1 MFFKCSF
8 SEFWQF
14 MTDGPIQNYRAL
26 ADRGDIANDPAQ
38 ERAVRHLQ
46 RLHDALIGWR
56 PGQKTGRLRLLGLGQ
71 PVSPPEGIYLW
82 GDVGRGKSM
91 LMDMFFETAPVEHKR
106 RVHFHE
112 FMSETHERIFAWRE
126 KEKAGQVKGD
136 DPILPVAS
144 QIAREATLLCFDE
157 FQVHDI
163 ADASILGRLF
173 TRLFELGVVVVATS
187 NRTPADLYEGGLNR
201 HRFLP
206 FIDLVEQA
214 MEVVPLDSDTD
225 YRLDRINGMPV
236 YYTPLDMGSDAKMDA
251 CFDTLTNNLK
261 PKPRTLAVKG
271 RAVEVPRAV
280 HDVARFSFADLCARP
295 LGAAD
300 YLKIAESFNTVFVDH
315 IPELSV
321 AKRNEAKRFVTMID
335 AFYER
340 KVRLVASAAVEPQA
354 LYKSGD
360 GSFEFERTVS
370 RLMEMQSAEYLD
382 VHSP

>member
-1 MFFKCSF
+1 
-8 SEFWQF
+8 
-14 MTDGPIQNYRAL
+14 MTDGPVQKYRAL
-26 ADRGDIANDPAQ
+26 TDGGEIAHDPAQ
-38 ERAVRHLQ
+38 ERAVRNLQ
-46 RLHDALIGWR
+46 RLYDALSDWR
-56 PGQKTGRLRLLGLGQ
+56 PGLKTGRLRFLGLGQ

-91 LMDMFFETAPVEHKR
+91 LMDMFFEAAPVAQKR

-112 FMSETHERIFAWRE
+112 FMAETHERIFAWRRQ
-126 KEKAGQVKGD
+126 EKAGQAKGD

-187 NRTPADLYEGGLNR
+187 NRAPSGLYEGGLNR

-225 YRLDRINGMPV
+225 YRLDRMNGMPV
-236 YYTPLDMGSDAKMDA
+236 YYVPLDMGADRKMDV
-251 CFDTLTNNLK
+251 CFETMTNSLK

-271 RAVEVPRAV
+271 RAVEVPQAV
-280 HDVARFSFADLCARP
+280 HDVARFSFVDLCARP

-300 YLKIAESFNTVFVDH
+300 YLKIAECFSTVFIDH
-315 IPELSV
+315 IPELS
-321 AKRNEAKRFVTMID
+321 AANRNEAKRFVTLID

-340 KVRLVASAAVEPQA
+340 KVRLVVSAAVEPQA

-370 RLMEMQSAEYLD
+370 RLIEMQSADYLD
-382 VHSP
+382 AHNP

>member
-1 MFFKCSF
+1 
-8 SEFWQF
+8 
-14 MTDGPIQNYRAL
+14 MTDGPVQKYRAL
-26 ADRGDIANDPAQ
+26 TDGGEIAHDLAQ
-38 ERAVRHLQ
+38 ERAVRNLQ
-46 RLHDALIGWR
+46 RLHDALSDWR
-56 PGQKTGRLRLLGLGQ
+56 PGLKTGRLRFLGLGQ

-91 LMDMFFETAPVEHKR
+91 LMDMFFETAPVAQKR

-112 FMSETHERIFAWRE
+112 FMAEAHERIFAWR
-126 KEKAGQVKGD
+126 KREKAGQAKGD

-187 NRTPADLYEGGLNR
+187 NRAPSGLYEGGLNR

-225 YRLDRINGMPV
+225 YRLDRMNGMPV
-236 YYTPLDMGSDAKMDA
+236 YYVPLDMGADRKMDA
-251 CFDTLTNNLK
+251 CFDSLTNSLQ

-271 RAVEVPRAV
+271 RAVEVPQAV
-280 HDVARFSFADLCARP
+280 HEVARFSFADLCAKP

-300 YLKIAESFNTVFVDH
+300 YLKIAECFSTVFIDH
-315 IPELSV
+315 IPELS
-321 AKRNEAKRFVTMID
+321 AANRNEAKRFVTLID

-370 RLMEMQSAEYLD
+370 RLMEMQSADYLD
-382 VHSP
+382 AHNA

>member
-1 MFFKCSF
+1 MI
-8 SEFWQF
+8 
-14 MTDGPIQNYRAL
+14 DGPVQKYRAL
-26 ADRGDIANDPAQ
+26 TERGDIAHDVEQ

-46 RLHDALIGWR
+46 RLHDALVEWR
-56 PGQKTGRLRLLGLGQ
+56 PGQKTGRLRVFGLGR

-91 LMDMFFETAPVEHKR
+91 LMDMFYETAPVALKR

-112 FMSETHERIFAWRE
+112 FMAETHERIFAWRGR
-126 KEKAGQVKGD
+126 EKAGQVKGD

-187 NRTPADLYEGGLNR
+187 NRTPSDLYEGGLNR
-201 HRFLP
+201 HRLLP

-225 YRLDRINGMPV
+225 YRLDRMNGMPV
-236 YYTPLDMGSDAKMDA
+236 YYVPLDMGADRKMDE
-251 CFDTLTNNLK
+251 CFEALTNNLK
-261 PKPRTLAVKG
+261 PKLRTLAVKG
-271 RAVEVPRAV
+271 RAVDVPRAV
-280 HDVARFSFADLCARP
+280 HDVARFSFSDLCAKP

-300 YLKIAESFNTVFVDH
+300 YLKIAECFRTVFVDH
-315 IPELSV
+315 IPELS
-321 AKRNEAKRFVTMID
+321 AANRNEAKRFVTMID

-340 KVRLVASAAVEPQA
+340 KVRLVASAAVEPQD

-382 VHSP
+382 AHSS